1 MAPTLDW
8 RPTPP
13 SQRLRTGR
21 IPTIMGSLD
30 PGALQMIRSSLV
42 SRLLVA
48 AALALAFGAASAQ
61 SLPVNVTAS
70 GNQATVVIGSPSA
83 PLADV
88 TLNFEDASNLSASSL
103 GVSAELVSLTDPA
116 LLARLPD
123 VSLIQLNGTFP
134 LLLTIE
140 PPALGGLRFRD
151 SGRIEIHTHAL
162 TYSLG
167 SSFRLFKAP
176 VGGPFRDITD
186 EIAQGSV
193 RARGTYG
200 GFSQFLVVADVRS
213 TSSVIATKITALRG
227 LIAALPLSERGA
239 FTAQLDQ
246 AESAIAAA
254 DYASAL
260 SSIDTI
266 RARAESRGGMFFANE
281 WRATRDADNLAGE
294 LIAGAATLRFSVAY
308 LRDFGQ

>member
-1 MAPTLDW
+1 
-8 RPTPP
+8 
-13 SQRLRTGR
+13 
-21 IPTIMGSLD
+21 
-30 PGALQMIRSSLV
+30 MIRFSLA

-48 AALALAFGAASAQ
+48 ATLVLAFGAAPAQ
-61 SLPVNVTAS
+61 SLPVDVTAS
-70 GNQATVVIGSPSA
+70 GNQATVVIGTPSA

-88 TLNFEDASNLSASSL
+88 TLSFEDASNLSPSAL

-123 VSLIQLNGTFP
+123 LGLIQLDGAFP

-140 PPALGGLRFRD
+140 PPAVGGLRFRD

-162 TYSLG
+162 AYSLG
-167 SSFRLFKAP
+167 SSFRLFKAS

-200 GFSQFLVVADVRS
+200 GFSQFLVVADVRTS
-213 TSSVIATKITALRG
+213 SSVIATKITALRD
-227 LIAALPLSERGA
+227 LVAALPLSERGA
-239 FTAQLDQ
+239 FNAQIDN
-246 AESAIAAA
+246 AEAAVAAA
-254 DYASAL
+254 DYAAAL
-260 SSIDTI
+260 AAIDAI
-266 RARAESRGGMFFANE
+266 RSRAESRGGMFIANE

>member
-1 MAPTLDW
+1 MNRVFLA
-8 RPTPP
+8 
-13 SQRLRTGR
+13 
-21 IPTIMGSLD
+21 
-30 PGALQMIRSSLV
+30 
-42 SRLLVA
+42 SRLLATVF
-48 AALALAFGAASAQ
+48 LALAFGSVAAQ
-61 SLPVNVTAS
+61 PLPVGVTAS
-70 GNQATVVIGSPSA
+70 GNQATVVIGDPAA

-88 TLNFEDASNLSASSL
+88 TLDFEDASNLSPSAL
-103 GVSAELVSLTDPA
+103 GVSAELVSLADPA

-123 VSLIQLNGTFP
+123 LSLIQLNGKFP

-162 TYSLG
+162 EYSLG
-167 SSFRLFKAP
+167 SSFRLFKAQ

-186 EIAQGSV
+186 EIAKGSV

-200 GFSQFLVVADVRS
+200 GFSQFLVVTDVRS
-213 TSSVIATKITALRG
+213 TSSVIATKISGLRD

>member
-1 MAPTLDW
+1 
-8 RPTPP
+8 
-13 SQRLRTGR
+13 
-21 IPTIMGSLD
+21 
-30 PGALQMIRSSLV
+30 MIRFSLA

-48 AALALAFGAASAQ
+48 ATLVLAFGAAPAQ
-61 SLPVNVTAS
+61 SLPVDVTAS
-70 GNQATVVIGSPSA
+70 GNQATIVIGTPSA

-88 TLNFEDASNLSASSL
+88 TLSFEDASNLSPSAL
-103 GVSAELVSLTDPA
+103 GVSAELVNLTDPA

-123 VSLIQLNGTFP
+123 LGLIQLDGAFP

-140 PPALGGLRFRD
+140 PPAVGGLRFRD

-162 TYSLG
+162 AYSLG
-167 SSFRLFKAP
+167 SSFRLFKAS

-200 GFSQFLVVADVRS
+200 GFSQFLVVADVRTS
-213 TSSVIATKITALRG
+213 SSVIATKITALRD
-227 LIAALPLSERGA
+227 LVAALPLSERGA
-239 FTAQLDQ
+239 FNAQIDN
-246 AESAIAAA
+246 AEAAVAAA
-254 DYASAL
+254 DYAAAL
-260 SSIDTI
+260 AAIDAI
-266 RARAESRGGMFFANE
+266 RSRAESRGGMFIANE